1 MYTKNRLVSWYDDKE
16 LSSNANIIGWNS
28 FQKKKKKEE
37 EEEEE
42 EEEKKTI
49 VVLNF

>member
-28 FQKKKKKEE
+28 FQKKKKRKK
-37 EEEEE
+37 EEEE